1 MTLRYQKRKSLG
13 GGRTLNVSKRGMSVS
28 QRVGPLTLNSRGR
41 GSLRI
46 APGLSYRFGS
56 RKKSDPTGAVIM
68 LAIALC
74 VVAVQI
80 VVALLVFAV
89 TVVSLV
95 LIWLGRWLWFSAV
108 ALVARIRGRELPAAP
123 VGAREL
129 EVAPG
134 APEPDEAARLFS
146 EIQPYIEGTHK
157 GDKVEL
163 DEDVARKIIR
173 WQELTGVVVIDAKAA
188 QAALAAS

>member
-1 MTLRYQKRKSLG
+1 MSLRYQKRKSLG
-13 GGRTLNVSKRGMSVS
+13 GGRTLNVSKTGMSVS

-56 RKKSDPTGAVIM
+56 RKKNDPTGAVIM

-74 VVAVQI
+74 VLAVQI
-80 VVALLVFAV
+80 VVALLLFAV
-89 TVVSLV
+89 TVVVPV
-95 LIWLGRWLWFSAV
+95 LIWIGRWLWFSAA
-108 ALVARIRGRELPAAP
+108 ALVARVRGRELPAAP
-123 VGAREL
+123 ARAREP

-134 APEPDEAARLFS
+134 APGPDEAGRLFS
-146 EIQPYIEGTHK
+146 EIQPYVEGLHK

-163 DEDVARKIIR
+163 DEDVVRKNH
-173 WQELTGVVVIDAKAA
+173 
-188 QAALAAS
+188 S